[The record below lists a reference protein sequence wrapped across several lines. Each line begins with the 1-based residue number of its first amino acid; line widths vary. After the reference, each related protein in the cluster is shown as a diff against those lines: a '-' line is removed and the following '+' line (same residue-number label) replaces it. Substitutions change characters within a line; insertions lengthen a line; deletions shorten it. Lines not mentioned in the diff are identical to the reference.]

1 LAGAQAS
8 EGNQVKES
16 VEPKNC
22 SLYADATEKEPD
34 SEGNQVKASEEPVVS

>member
-1 LAGAQAS
+1 MVVTRGEL
-8 EGNQVKES
+8 

-34 SEGNQVKASEEPVVS
+34 SESNQVKVSEEPLVS